1 MQKTEFTKEQRALHK
16 LIVDSIGMNDIGLF
30 DGKMGIVIS
39 LITYSRNNKLKCVEE
54 MVDFLMEQLLE
65 SMTNISPLSF
75 SNGITGIGWGIEY
88 LIQKGYMSG
97 CGADICSEID
107 KKLMSCDIRR
117 VDDFS
122 LEHGIYGWLHYIVA
136 HIQGANRCGKQVFDR
151 MYIIDLI
158 SKINEYSE
166 NNATSKEFSNLQ
178 AMFRE
183 VLNGATDVYK
193 FPLEE
198 FVKTDIKF
206 SLSNL
211 SLQKGLAG
219 YLMTKNS

>member
-1 MQKTEFTKEQRALHK
+1 
-16 LIVDSIGMNDIGLF
+16 MNDIGLF
-30 DGKMGIVIS
+30 DGKMGIILS
-39 LITYSRNNKLKCVEE
+39 LITYSRKTKHKAIEE
-54 MVDFLMEQLLE
+54 VADFLMNQVLNN
-65 SMTNISPLSF
+65 MTNISPLSF
-75 SNGITGIGWGIEY
+75 TNGLTGIGWGIEY
-88 LIQKGYMSG
+88 LIQKGYMPG

-166 NNATSKEFSNLQ
+166 NNATSEEFSNLQ

-198 FVKTDIKF
+198 IVKTDIKF
-206 SLSNL
+206 SLNNL
-211 SLQKGLAG
+211 SLSKGLAG
-219 YLMTKNS
+219 YLITKHI

>member
-1 MQKTEFTKEQRALHK
+1 MQKKITKEQRAIHK
-16 LIVDSIGMNDIGLF
+16 LIVDSIGMSDIGLF
-30 DGKMGIVIS
+30 DGKMGIIIS
-39 LITYSRNNKLKCVEE
+39 LITYSRRNKLKCIES
-54 MVDFLMEQLLE
+54 MADFLMEQLLE
-65 SMTNISPLSF
+65 SMTDISPISF
-75 SNGITGIGWGIEY
+75 SNGLTGIGWGIEY
-88 LIQKGYMSG
+88 LIQNGYVPG
-97 CGADICSEID
+97 CGADICTEID

-117 VDDFS
+117 VDDLS

-166 NNATSKEFSNLQ
+166 NNATSEEFSNLQ

-198 FVKTDIKF
+198 IVKTDIKF
-206 SLSNL
+206 SLNNL
-211 SLQKGLAG
+211 SLSKGVAG
-219 YLMTKNS
+219 YLITKHI

>member
-1 MQKTEFTKEQRALHK
+1 
-16 LIVDSIGMNDIGLF
+16 MNDIGLF

-88 LIQKGYMSG
+88 LIQNGYMPG

-117 VDDFS
+117 VGDFS

-151 MYIIDLI
+151 MYIIDLLA
-158 SKINEYSE
+158 KLQEYSS
-166 NNATSKEFSNLQ
+166 NNETTDEFKALRNMLV
-178 AMFRE
+178 E

-198 FVKTDIKF
+198 IVKTDIKF
-206 SLSNL
+206 SLNNL
-211 SLQKGLAG
+211 SLSKGLAG
-219 YLMTKNS
+219 YLITKHI

>member
-1 MQKTEFTKEQRALHK
+1 MQKTTFTKEQRALHK
-16 LIVDSIGMNDIGLF
+16 LIVDSIGMSDIGLF
-30 DGKMGIVIS
+30 DGKMGIILS
-39 LITYSRNNKLKCVEE
+39 LITYSRKTKHKAIEE
-54 MVDFLMEQLLE
+54 VADFLMNQVLNN
-65 SMTNISPLSF
+65 MTNISPLSF
-75 SNGITGIGWGIEY
+75 SNGLTGIGWGIEY
-88 LIQKGYMSG
+88 LIQNGYVPG
-97 CGADICSEID
+97 CGADICTEID

-117 VDDFS
+117 VDDLS

-166 NNATSKEFSNLQ
+166 NNATSEEFSNLQ

-198 FVKTDIKF
+198 IVNTDIKF
-206 SLSNL
+206 SLNNL
-211 SLQKGLAG
+211 SLSKGVAG
-219 YLMTKNS
+219 YLITKHI

>member
-1 MQKTEFTKEQRALHK
+1 MQKTKFTKEQRALHK
-16 LIVDSIGMNDIGLF
+16 LIVDSIGMSDIGLF
-30 DGKMGIVIS
+30 DGKMGIILS
-39 LITYSRNNKLKCVEE
+39 LITYSRKTKHKAIEE
-54 MVDFLMEQLLE
+54 VADFLMNQVLNN
-65 SMTNISPLSF
+65 MTNISPLSF
-75 SNGITGIGWGIEY
+75 TNGLTGIGWGIEY
-88 LIQKGYMSG
+88 LIQKGYMPG

-107 KKLMSCDIRR
+107 KRLMSCDIRR

-166 NNATSKEFSNLQ
+166 NNATSEEFSNLQ

-198 FVKTDIKF
+198 IVKTDIKF
-206 SLSNL
+206 SLNNL
-211 SLQKGLAG
+211 SLSKGLAG
-219 YLMTKNS
+219 YLITKHI

>member
-1 MQKTEFTKEQRALHK
+1 MQKTGFNKEQRALHK
-16 LIVDSIGMNDIGLF
+16 LIVDSIGMSDIGLF
-30 DGKMGIVIS
+30 DGKMGIIIS
-39 LITYSRNNKLKCVEE
+39 LITYSRRNKLKCIES
-54 MVDFLMEQLLE
+54 MADFLMEQLLE
-65 SMTNISPLSF
+65 SMTDISPISF
-75 SNGITGIGWGIEY
+75 SNGLTGIGWGIEY
-88 LIQKGYMSG
+88 LIQNGYVPG
-97 CGADICSEID
+97 CGADICTEID

-117 VDDFS
+117 VDDLS

-166 NNATSKEFSNLQ
+166 NNATSEEFSNLQ

-198 FVKTDIKF
+198 IVKTDIKF
-206 SLSNL
+206 SLNNL
-211 SLQKGLAG
+211 SLSKGVAG
-219 YLMTKNS
+219 YLITKHI

>member
-1 MQKTEFTKEQRALHK
+1 MQKTGFNKEQRAIHK
-16 LIVDSIGMNDIGLF
+16 LIVDSIGMSDIGLF
-30 DGKMGIVIS
+30 DGKMGIIIS
-39 LITYSRNNKLKCVEE
+39 LITYSRRNKLKCIES
-54 MVDFLMEQLLE
+54 MADFLMEQLLE
-65 SMTNISPLSF
+65 SMTDISPISF
-75 SNGITGIGWGIEY
+75 STGLTGMGWGIEY
-88 LIQKGYMSG
+88 LIQNGYVPG
-97 CGADICSEID
+97 CGADICTEID

-117 VDDFS
+117 VDDLS

-166 NNATSKEFSNLQ
+166 NNATSEEFSNLQ

-198 FVKTDIKF
+198 IVKTDIKF
-206 SLSNL
+206 SLNNL
-211 SLQKGLAG
+211 SLSKGLAG
-219 YLMTKNS
+219 YLITKHI

>member
-88 LIQKGYMSG
+88 LIQNGYMPG

-117 VDDFS
+117 VGDFS

-151 MYIIDLI
+151 MYIIDLLA
-158 SKINEYSE
+158 KLQEYSS
-166 NNATSKEFSNLQ
+166 NNETTDEFKALRNMLV
-178 AMFRE
+178 E

-198 FVKTDIKF
+198 IVKTDIKL
-206 SLSNL
+206 SLNNL
-211 SLQKGLAG
+211 SLSKGLAG
-219 YLMTKNS
+219 YLITKHI

>member
-1 MQKTEFTKEQRALHK
+1 MA
-16 LIVDSIGMNDIGLF
+16 
-30 DGKMGIVIS
+30 
-39 LITYSRNNKLKCVEE
+39 
-54 MVDFLMEQLLE
+54 DFLMELLLE
-65 SMTNISPLSF
+65 SMADISPLSF
-75 SNGITGIGWGIEY
+75 SNGLTGIGWGIEY
-88 LIQKGYMSG
+88 LIQNGYMPG
-97 CGADICSEID
+97 CGADICTEID

-117 VDDFS
+117 VDDLS

-166 NNATSKEFSNLQ
+166 NNATSEEFSNLQ

-198 FVKTDIKF
+198 IVKTDIKF
-206 SLSNL
+206 SLNNL
-211 SLQKGLAG
+211 SLSKGLAG
-219 YLMTKNS
+219 YLITKHI

>member
-1 MQKTEFTKEQRALHK
+1 MQKKEFTKEQRALHK

-39 LITYSRNNKLKCVEE
+39 LITYSRSNKLKCVEE
-54 MVDFLMEQLLE
+54 MADFLMAQLLE
-65 SMTNISPLSF
+65 SMTDISPFSF
-75 SNGITGIGWGIEY
+75 SNGLTGIGWGIEY

-151 MYIIDLI
+151 MYIMDLLTKLQDYS
-158 SKINEYSE
+158 SKNE
-166 NNATSKEFSNLQ
+166 TTDEFKALRNMLI
-178 AMFRE
+178 E

-198 FVKTDIKF
+198 IVKTDMKF
-206 SLSNL
+206 SLNNL
-211 SLQKGLAG
+211 SLSKGLAG
-219 YLMTKNS
+219 YLITKHI

>member
-1 MQKTEFTKEQRALHK
+1 MQKKFTKEQRAIHK
-16 LIVDSIGMNDIGLF
+16 LIVDSIGMSDIGLF
-30 DGKMGIVIS
+30 DGKMGIIIS
-39 LITYSRNNKLKCVEE
+39 LITYSRRNKLKCIES
-54 MVDFLMEQLLE
+54 MADFLMEQLLE
-65 SMTNISPLSF
+65 SMTDISPISF
-75 SNGITGIGWGIEY
+75 SNGLTGIGWGIEY
-88 LIQKGYMSG
+88 LIQNGYVPG
-97 CGADICSEID
+97 CGADICTEID

-117 VDDFS
+117 VDDLS

-166 NNATSKEFSNLQ
+166 NNATSEEFSNLQ

-198 FVKTDIKF
+198 IVKTDIKF
-206 SLSNL
+206 SLNNL
-211 SLQKGLAG
+211 SLSKGLAG
-219 YLMTKNS
+219 YLITKHI

>member
-1 MQKTEFTKEQRALHK
+1 MQKKEFTKEQRALHK

-30 DGKMGIVIS
+30 DGKMGIILS
-39 LITYSRNNKLKCVEE
+39 LITYSRKTKHKAIEE
-54 MVDFLMEQLLE
+54 VADFLMNQVLNN
-65 SMTNISPLSF
+65 MTNISPLSF
-75 SNGITGIGWGIEY
+75 SNGLTGIGWGIEY
-88 LIQKGYMSG
+88 LIQNGYVPG
-97 CGADICSEID
+97 CGADICTEID

-117 VDDFS
+117 VDDLS

-166 NNATSKEFSNLQ
+166 NNATSEEFSNLQ

-198 FVKTDIKF
+198 IVKTDIKF
-206 SLSNL
+206 SLNNL

-219 YLMTKNS
+219 YLITKHI

>member
-1 MQKTEFTKEQRALHK
+1 MQKTKFTKEQRAIHK
-16 LIVDSIGMNDIGLF
+16 LIVDSIGMSDIGLF
-30 DGKMGIVIS
+30 DGKMGIILS
-39 LITYSRNNKLKCVEE
+39 LITYSRKTKHKAIEE
-54 MVDFLMEQLLE
+54 VADFLMNQVLNN
-65 SMTNISPLSF
+65 MTNISPISF
-75 SNGITGIGWGIEY
+75 SNGLTGIGWGIEY
-88 LIQKGYMSG
+88 LIQKGYMPG

-117 VDDFS
+117 VDDLS

-166 NNATSKEFSNLQ
+166 NNATSEEFSNLQ

-198 FVKTDIKF
+198 IVKTDIKF
-206 SLSNL
+206 SLNNL
-211 SLQKGLAG
+211 SLSKGLAG
-219 YLMTKNS
+219 YLITKHI

>member
-16 LIVDSIGMNDIGLF
+16 LIVDSIGMSDIGLF
-30 DGKMGIVIS
+30 DGKMGIILS
-39 LITYSRNNKLKCVEE
+39 LITYSRSNKLRCVEE
-54 MVDFLMEQLLE
+54 MADFLMEQVLD

-88 LIQKGYMSG
+88 LIQKGYMPG
-97 CGADICSEID
+97 CGADICMEID
-107 KKLMSCDIRR
+107 KKLMSQDIRR

-136 HIQGANRCGKQVFDR
+136 HIQGANRCSRSVFDR
-151 MYIIDLI
+151 MYIMDLLT
-158 SKINEYSE
+158 KLQEYSGSNE
-166 NNATSKEFSNLQ
+166 TTDEFKALRNMLI
-178 AMFRE
+178 E

-198 FVKTDIKF
+198 FVKTNIKF
-206 SLSNL
+206 SLNNL
-211 SLQKGLAG
+211 SLSKGLAG

>member
-1 MQKTEFTKEQRALHK
+1 MQKQVFTKEQRAVHQ
-16 LIVDSIGMNDIGLF
+16 LIINSIGFNDIGLF
-30 DGKMGIVIS
+30 EGKMGIIIS
-39 LITYSRNNKLKCVEE
+39 LITYSRKTKHKAIEE
-54 MVDFLMEQLLE
+54 VADFLMNQVLNN
-65 SMTNISPLSF
+65 MTNISPLSF
-75 SNGITGIGWGIEY
+75 SNGLTGIGWGIEY
-88 LIQKGYMSG
+88 LIQNGYVPG
-97 CGADICSEID
+97 CGADICTEID

-117 VDDFS
+117 VDDLS

-166 NNATSKEFSNLQ
+166 NNATSEEFSNLQ

-198 FVKTDIKF
+198 IVKTDIKF
-206 SLSNL
+206 SLNNL
-211 SLQKGLAG
+211 SLSKGLAG
-219 YLMTKNS
+219 YLITKHI

>member
-16 LIVDSIGMNDIGLF
+16 LIVDSIGMSDIGLF
-30 DGKMGIVIS
+30 DGKMGIIIS
-39 LITYSRNNKLKCVEE
+39 LITYSRRNKLKCIES

-65 SMTNISPLSF
+65 SMTDISPLSF
-75 SNGITGIGWGIEY
+75 SNGLTGIGWGIEY
-88 LIQKGYMSG
+88 LIQKGYMPG

-151 MYIIDLI
+151 MYIMDLI
-158 SKINEYSE
+158 SRLKKYSD
-166 NNATSKEFSNLQ
+166 NNATPKEFSNLQ
-178 AMFRE
+178 TMFIE

-198 FVKTDIKF
+198 IVKTDIKF
-206 SLSNL
+206 SLNNL
-211 SLQKGLAG
+211 SLSKGLAG
-219 YLMTKNS
+219 YLREVL

>member
-1 MQKTEFTKEQRALHK
+1 MQKTKFTKEQRAIHK
-16 LIVDSIGMNDIGLF
+16 LIVDSIGMSDIGLF
-30 DGKMGIVIS
+30 DGKMGIIIS
-39 LITYSRNNKLKCVEE
+39 LITYSRRNKLKCIES
-54 MVDFLMEQLLE
+54 MADFLMEQLLE
-65 SMTNISPLSF
+65 SMTDISPISF
-75 SNGITGIGWGIEY
+75 SDGLTGIGWGIEY
-88 LIQKGYMSG
+88 LIQNGYMSG
-97 CGADICSEID
+97 CGANVCTEID
-107 KKLMSCDIRR
+107 NKLMSYDIRR
-117 VDDFS
+117 VDDLS

-166 NNATSKEFSNLQ
+166 NNATSEEFSNLQ

-198 FVKTDIKF
+198 IVKTDIKF
-206 SLSNL
+206 SLNNL
-211 SLQKGLAG
+211 SLSKGLAG
-219 YLMTKNS
+219 YLMTKHI

>member
-16 LIVDSIGMNDIGLF
+16 LIVDSIGMSDIGLF
-30 DGKMGIVIS
+30 DGKMGIIIS
-39 LITYSRNNKLKCVEE
+39 LITYSRRNKLKCIES
-54 MVDFLMEQLLE
+54 MVDFLMEQFLE
-65 SMTNISPLSF
+65 SMTDISPLSF
-75 SNGITGIGWGIEY
+75 SNGLTGIGWGIEY
-88 LIQKGYMSG
+88 LIQKGYMPG

-151 MYIIDLI
+151 MYIMDLI
-158 SKINEYSE
+158 SRLKKYSD
-166 NNATSKEFSNLQ
+166 NNATPKEFSNLQ
-178 AMFRE
+178 TMFRE

-198 FVKTDIKF
+198 IVKTDIKF
-206 SLSNL
+206 SLNNL
-211 SLQKGLAG
+211 SLSKGLAG
-219 YLMTKNS
+219 YLITKHI

>member
-1 MQKTEFTKEQRALHK
+1 MQKTKFTKEQRAIHK
-16 LIVDSIGMNDIGLF
+16 LIVDSIGMSDIGLF
-30 DGKMGIVIS
+30 DGKMGIILS
-39 LITYSRNNKLKCVEE
+39 LITYSRKTKHKAIEE
-54 MVDFLMEQLLE
+54 VADFLMNQVLNN
-65 SMTNISPLSF
+65 MTNISPLSF
-75 SNGITGIGWGIEY
+75 SNGLTSIGWGIEY
-88 LIQKGYMSG
+88 LIQNGYMPG

-117 VDDFS
+117 VGDFS

-158 SKINEYSE
+158 SKTNEYSE
-166 NNATSKEFSNLQ
+166 NNATSEEFSNLQ

-198 FVKTDIKF
+198 IVKTDIKF
-206 SLSNL
+206 SLNNL
-211 SLQKGLAG
+211 SLSKGLAG
-219 YLMTKNS
+219 YLITKHI

>member
-1 MQKTEFTKEQRALHK
+1 MQKTEFTKEQRAIHK
-16 LIVDSIGMNDIGLF
+16 LIVDSIGMSDIGLF
-30 DGKMGIVIS
+30 DGKMGIILS
-39 LITYSRNNKLKCVEE
+39 LITYSRKTKHKAIEE
-54 MVDFLMEQLLE
+54 VADFLMNQVLNN
-65 SMTNISPLSF
+65 MTNISPLSF
-75 SNGITGIGWGIEY
+75 TNGLTGIGWGIEY
-88 LIQKGYMSG
+88 LIQKGYMPG

-107 KKLMSCDIRR
+107 KRLMSCDIRR

-166 NNATSKEFSNLQ
+166 NNATSEEFSNLQ

-198 FVKTDIKF
+198 IVKTDIKF
-206 SLSNL
+206 SLNNL
-211 SLQKGLAG
+211 SLSKGLAG
-219 YLMTKNS
+219 YLITKHI

>member
-1 MQKTEFTKEQRALHK
+1 MQKTKFTKEQRALHK
-16 LIVDSIGMNDIGLF
+16 LIVDSIGMSDIGLF
-30 DGKMGIVIS
+30 DGKMGIIIS
-39 LITYSRNNKLKCVEE
+39 LITYSRRNKLKCIES
-54 MVDFLMEQLLE
+54 MADFLMEQLLE
-65 SMTNISPLSF
+65 SMTDISPISF
-75 SNGITGIGWGIEY
+75 SNGLTGIGWGIEY
-88 LIQKGYMSG
+88 LIQNGYMPG
-97 CGADICSEID
+97 CGADICTEID
-107 KKLMSCDIRR
+107 KKLMSYDIRR
-117 VDDFS
+117 LGDFS
-122 LEHGIYGWLHYIVA
+122 LEDGIYGWLHYIVA

-166 NNATSKEFSNLQ
+166 NNATSEEFSNLQ

-198 FVKTDIKF
+198 IVKTDIKF
-206 SLSNL
+206 SLNNL

-219 YLMTKNS
+219 YLITKHI